1 MPLSPSPA
9 LAYKAHGNCYLNLTN
24 RCTLRCGFCPK
35 FRKDWVV
42 DGYDLRLGQEPEA
55 EDLLAAIGDPRAFQ
69 EVVFCGLGEPTLRW
83 SVLLEVADRIQQAGA
98 AVRLNTDGLA
108 SWRAGHDVT
117 PELAGR
123 IDTVSISLNA
133 QSETVYNRHC
143 RPPGK
148 GALPAVLEF
157 ASRSRER
164 LPRVILTA
172 IEGLEGVDIPA
183 CRALAEECG
192 VELRVRRLDRVG

>member
-1 MPLSPSPA
+1 MPSSPPRA
-9 LAYKAHGNCYLNLTN
+9 LTYRAHGNCYLNLTN

-42 DGYDLRLGQEPEA
+42 DGYDLRLSHEPEA
-55 EDLLAAIGDPRAFQ
+55 EELLAAIGNPRAFQ
-69 EVVFCGLGEPTLRW
+69 EVVFCGLGEPTLHW
-83 SVLLEVADRIQQAGA
+83 SVLLEVADRLRAAGA

-108 SWRAGHDVT
+108 SWRTGRNVT

-133 QSETVYNRHC
+133 QGEAVYNRHC
-143 RPPGK
+143 RPPAE
-148 GALPAVLEF
+148 GAFPAVLEF
-157 ASRSRER
+157 ASRARER

-183 CRALAEECG
+183 CRALADERR

>member
-1 MPLSPSPA
+1 MPSSPFPV
-9 LAYKAHGNCYLNLTN
+9 LAYPAHGNCYLNLTN

-35 FRKDWVV
+35 FRKGWVV
-42 DGYDLRLGQEPEA
+42 DGYDLRLREEPEA
-55 EDLLAAIGDPRAFQ
+55 DELLAAIGDPSGFR

-83 SVLLEVADRIQQAGA
+83 SVLVEMADRFQEAGA

-108 SWRAGHDVT
+108 SWRAGRDVT

-133 QSETVYNRHC
+133 QSEAVYDRRC

-148 GALPAVLEF
+148 GVLPVVLEF
-157 ASRSRER
+157 ASRARER
-164 LPRVILTA
+164 LPRVVLTA
-172 IEGLEGVDIPA
+172 IDGLEGVDIPA
-183 CRALAEECG
+183 CLALAEEYG
-192 VELRVRRLDRVG
+192 VKLHVRKLDQVG